1 MTALSVQPPFPI
13 ITGLDGQ
20 PLEDGYIWIGV
31 ANLQP
36 IGNPIAVYWDAGLT
50 IPAPLPIRTQG
61 GYPVNSGTPARLY
74 VGSDYSIQVQ
84 DKNGSVAYTS
94 LYNNGPLFGGTI
106 SSVDVTFLQAGSG
119 AVERTAQSKMRD
131 TVSVKDFGAVGDGV
145 TDDTAAFNAAVAAS
159 SAVYVPSGTYIVD
172 VVNLAANTFIFG
184 DGAATIL
191 KQKST
196 FVGGSTGSLY
206 ANSGSAGS
214 TLDNIT
220 IRDLRIEGTNISVP
234 VFSEFKHLISLNGVK
249 NALVENVDIIGFQGD
264 GIYIGSGVVGG
275 DERHNTNVTVKNC
288 FFDGINKENRNG
300 LSVIDCN
307 GILIEGNYFTR
318 CSKSTMPGAID
329 IEPDTGV
336 FHVIQDIKI
345 IDNKFYDIGGNVGA
359 IGVFLPSATGFTTAP
374 NGFLIQGNY
383 LDTVING
390 IYVLRGIA
398 GGATETTAQLRLNIL
413 GNTVSNS
420 YRPFVIGNV
429 NGGNIADNI
438 FVNSTTQAQ
447 INENVVGSYRS
458 YDINLQNNI
467 FKFCASSG
475 DSAIEVTNGTR
486 INFEGNTFNDCGSGL
501 AGQSNAINFVNGT
514 SSYINIINNTFVT
527 PTGKTLVAVAKDLAA
542 TLVPNTNTYVNNKN
556 PNNLPVSF
564 TSYYNDEYETSYT
577 PIVVGGTT
585 AGTGTYITQYG
596 AWRRVGK
603 TVFFRVY
610 LSLSGHTGTGRI
622 DITTPTLI
630 EANTYLS
637 TVSVYPEGL
646 TSVGGVVGI
655 CNPNLTIGSV
665 SGVSLHQTIT
675 GNAGVITMPAGAFVI
690 AFSGSYQSQ

>member
-1 MTALSVQPPFPI
+1 MIEGA
-13 ITGLDGQ
+13 
-20 PLEDGYIWIGV
+20 V
-31 ANLQP
+31 ANVL
-36 IGNPIAVYWDAGLT
+36 
-50 IPAPLPIRTQG
+50 
-61 GYPVNSGTPARLY
+61 
-74 VGSDYSIQVQ
+74 DY
-84 DKNGSVAYTS
+84 
-94 LYNNGPLFGGTI
+94 
-106 SSVDVTFLQAGSG
+106 
-119 AVERTAQSKMRD
+119 
-131 TVSVKDFGAVGDGV
+131 GAVGNGV
-145 TDDTAAFNAAVAAS
+145 ADDTAAFNAAIAAS
-159 SAVYVPSGTYIVD
+159 KAVYVPAGTYIVD

-206 ANSGSAGS
+206 ANSGSAGA

-220 IRDLRIEGTNISVP
+220 IRDLRIEGTNIVAP

-249 NALVENVDIIGFQGD
+249 NAIVENVDVIGFQGD

-329 IEPDTGV
+329 IEPDSSV

-359 IGVFLPSATGFTTAP
+359 IGVFLPSATGFTTPP

-383 LDTVING
+383 LDTVNTG
-390 IYVLRGIA
+390 IYVLRVIA

-420 YRPFVIGNV
+420 NRPFIIGNV
-429 NGGNIADNI
+429 NGGNIVANI
-438 FVNSTTQAQ
+438 FVNSLNESLV
-447 INENVVGSYRS
+447 NENVVGSYRS
-458 YDINLQNNI
+458 YDINLKDNV
-467 FKFCASSG
+467 FKLCASTG
-475 DSAIEVTNGTR
+475 DSAVEVTNGTR
-486 INFEGNTFNDCGSGL
+486 INFDGNTFNDCG
-501 AGQSNAINFVNGT
+501 AGGAGTSNAINFINGT

-542 TLVPNTNTYVNNKN
+542 TLLPNTNTYVNNKN
-556 PNNLPVSF
+556 PDNLPLSF
-564 TSYYNDEYETSYT
+564 TSYYNDEYETLYT
-577 PIVVGGTT
+577 PVVVGGTT
-585 AGTGTYITQYG
+585 AGTGTYTTQYG
-596 AWRRVGK
+596 AWKRIGK

-610 LSLSGHTGTGRI
+610 LELSGHTGTGRI
-622 DITTPTLI
+622 DITLPTEI
-630 EANTYLS
+630 QTNSYLS
-637 TVSVYPEGL
+637 TVSVYAEGL
-646 TSVGGVVGI
+646 TSVGGIFGI

-665 SGVSLHQTIT
+665 SGCSIYQTAT
-675 GNAGVITMPAGAFVI
+675 GFSVPITMPAGAFVLG
-690 AFSGSYQSQ
+690 FSGSYQSQ